1 MNDEAFLA
9 ALEDGSLPP
18 AAFDHAAHVRAAY
31 LYLRRLGFLPGMA
44 AFRAA
49 LRAFAERHGV
59 LDKYNE
65 TVTMAFLVLIHER
78 MAAEAAFDWPVFAAA
93 HPDLFDRKLLHR
105 YYRPSTLQSE
115 RAKRIFILGELAE
128 RHHDVC

>member
-1 MNDEAFLA
+1 MNDDAFLT
-9 ALEDGSLPP
+9 ALEDGSLPA
-18 AAFDHAAHVRAAY
+18 AAFDHTAHVRAGY

-44 AFRAA
+44 AFRTA
-49 LRAFAERHGV
+49 LHAFAERLGV

-78 MAAEAAFDWPVFAAA
+78 MADGPASDWPSFAAA
-93 HPDLFDRKLLHR
+93 HPDLFDRKLLLR

-115 RAKRIFILGELAE
+115 RARRIFILAGPE
-128 RHHDVC
+128 RHDEVR

>member
-1 MNDEAFLA
+1 MNDDTFLT

-18 AAFDHAAHVRAAY
+18 AAFDHAAHVRAGY

-49 LRAFAERHGV
+49 LHAFAERLGV

-78 MAAEAAFDWPVFAAA
+78 MADGPAADWPTFAAA
-93 HPDLFDRKLLHR
+93 HPDLFDRKLLLR
-105 YYRPSTLQSE
+105 YYRQSTLQSE
-115 RAKRIFILGELAE
+115 RARRIFILAEPE
-128 RHHDVC
+128 RHNEVR